1 MLNARRKLKMEFD
14 KVKEIIAEQMGISED
29 DITVE
34 TSFEDLGADSLDIFQ
49 IISELEEAFDMEF
62 ANDDAEKIKTVG
74 DAVEYVKNATK

>member
-29 DITVE
+29 DITME

-74 DAVEYVKNATK
+74 DAVEYVKNAAK

>member
-1 MLNARRKLKMEFD
+1 MEFD